1 MSRKKLPCCTLQ
13 ALFLQILG
21 LACFM
26 FFLQLSGDWFRA
38 ALIKATDLGRETSGL
53 LLYARHR
60 SKKLADFSTNHNATA
75 EPVPNYPD
83 NPSRE
88 QQFLDRISETEEDR
102 YGNISLKLPGNILT
116 NLIPPRLERPR
127 FQLEDIPYTRDQHHL
142 KSVCPGSLRGKV
154 QSSVWFKNRFV
165 EDVKLFMDREDLED
179 TYWETHL
186 SAYFTLPFGYKARE
200 HSNRKATERLIGMLD
215 NPDVFG
221 FHGDQQRKPC
231 VRCAVVGTGG
241 VLKGSGKGQEIDGH
255 DYVFRLNH
263 ALMQEPYTIDVG
275 KKLSFYIFFPE
286 SHRTNQMISS
296 AHALQIY
303 IPFKTS
309 DLDFITRWLHNRTL
323 PNCGPLCRRSL
334 NSNLNRTTMKV
345 VHPDFIRY
353 VFANYMNTSLSWRPT
368 TGAMTAFL
376 AIQLC
381 DVVNIYGFG
390 YDPRFPMHYYDNRAI
405 PKQRADGEVKE
416 GAHDYSE
423 ERRLWERLHEEKII
437 YWYTRQNQTST

>member
-1 MSRKKLPCCTLQ
+1 
-13 ALFLQILG
+13 
-21 LACFM
+21 
-26 FFLQLSGDWFRA
+26 
-38 ALIKATDLGRETSGL
+38 
-53 LLYARHR
+53 
-60 SKKLADFSTNHNATA
+60 
-75 EPVPNYPD
+75 
-83 NPSRE
+83 
-88 QQFLDRISETEEDR
+88 
-102 YGNISLKLPGNILT
+102 
-116 NLIPPRLERPR
+116 
-127 FQLEDIPYTRDQHHL
+127 
-142 KSVCPGSLRGKV
+142 
-154 QSSVWFKNRFV
+154 
-165 EDVKLFMDREDLED
+165 
-179 TYWETHL
+179 
-186 SAYFTLPFGYKARE
+186 
-200 HSNRKATERLIGMLD
+200 MLD

-255 DYVFRLNH
+255 DYVFR
-263 ALMQEPYTIDVG
+263 
-275 KKLSFYIFFPE
+275 
-286 SHRTNQMISS
+286 
-296 AHALQIY
+296 
-303 IPFKTS
+303 
-309 DLDFITRWLHNRTL
+309 
-323 PNCGPLCRRSL
+323 CRRSL

-345 VHPDFIRY
+345 IHPDFIRY